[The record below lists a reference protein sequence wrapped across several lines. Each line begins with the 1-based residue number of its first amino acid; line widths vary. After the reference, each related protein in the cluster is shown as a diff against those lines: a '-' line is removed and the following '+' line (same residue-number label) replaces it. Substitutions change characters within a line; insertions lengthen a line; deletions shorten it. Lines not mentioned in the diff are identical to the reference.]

1 MKVWESFTNQKQW
14 KEYLLSLLDKN
25 DVAVKKAIITI
36 YNFQMID
43 EKKSSKSLHEN
54 GKGFNKVDADFL
66 SEMAIKI
73 INRNELTDIEL
84 IKSRNKIK
92 KYWKQLMFVSKE
104 KMLKKKAVE
113 EQAF

>member
-1 MKVWESFTNQKQW
+1 
-14 KEYLLSLLDKN
+14 
-25 DVAVKKAIITI
+25 
-36 YNFQMID
+36 MID

-73 INRNELTDIEL
+73 MNRKELTDIEL

-104 KMLKKKAVE
+104 KMLKKKAAE

>member
-1 MKVWESFTNQKQW
+1 MKAWESFTNQKQW

-92 KYWKQLMFVSKE
+92 KYWKQLMLVSKE

-113 EQAF
+113 E